1 MVPVATVRVF
11 PLFQLLL
18 KISTLL
24 PPMNQPVVLPM
35 AAVPTSDGILLVVQA
50 PASL

>member
-1 MVPVATVRVF
+1 MPVATVRVF

-50 PASL
+50 LVSL